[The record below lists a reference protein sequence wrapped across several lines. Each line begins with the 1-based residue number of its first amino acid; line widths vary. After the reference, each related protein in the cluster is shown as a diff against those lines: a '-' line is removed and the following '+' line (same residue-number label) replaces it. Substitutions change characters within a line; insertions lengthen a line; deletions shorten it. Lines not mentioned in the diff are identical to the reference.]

1 MKQISQM
8 KEIIIATVAVA
19 TLISCQS
26 EKDKLI
32 DGKISSID
40 TRLESINYNLEDWD
54 RYYELMKRKSTKI
67 RHVSSYSGDTLYERP
82 EYTEEEREFMYT
94 LEAKLHRSSE
104 LKSEKEYWIL
114 QK

>member
-1 MKQISQM
+1 MK
-8 KEIIIATVAVA
+8 KIIIATIAVS

-32 DGKISSID
+32 DSKISSID
-40 TRLESINYNLEDWD
+40 TRLESIEYDLEDWD
-54 RYYELMKRKSTKI
+54 RYDELRRRKSTKI
-67 RHVSSYSGDTLYERP
+67 RYIGSYSGDTLYEQP

-94 LEAKLHRSSE
+94 LEAKLNRSSE

>member
-8 KEIIIATVAVA
+8 KEIIIVAVAVA

-32 DGKISSID
+32 DDKISSID
-40 TRLESINYNLEDWD
+40 ARLESIVESIDLTRDEQD
-54 RYYELMKRKSTKI
+54 RYLELMGKDRDSLTDKELELMLTVEAISNRCTQ
-67 RHVSSYSGDTLYERP
+67 LN
-82 EYTEEEREFMYT
+82 EER
-94 LEAKLHRSSE
+94 
-104 LKSEKEYWIL
+104 EYWIL

>member
-1 MKQISQM
+1 MKVM
-8 KEIIIATVAVA
+8 IITAVAVA

-32 DGKISSID
+32 DSKIASID
-40 TRLESINYNLEDWD
+40 TRLESIDYDLEDWD
-54 RYYELMKRKSTKI
+54 RYDELSRRKSTKI
-67 RHVSSYSGDTLYERP
+67 RYISSYSGDTLYEQP

-94 LEAKLHRSSE
+94 LEAKLNRSSE
-104 LKSEKEYWIL
+104 LKLEKEYWIL